1 MSKKPMRLLMIHTGG
16 TLVMQSAEDGAALSP
31 VRSEVLMRDLLAE
44 LPVLKQIADIEM
56 RPLFRLD
63 SADMQP
69 EHWVELA
76 RAIHD
81 SITDYDGFVVIHGT
95 DTMAYTASALSFLLP
110 GLDRPVVLTGAQKPL
125 TAIRTDARAKLTA
138 GGRGEALLEELLA
151 EQQRRV
157 ETQKREL
164 AKQLAEAC
172 GRRELELLV
181 VRREEPVELRIP
193 PFAVELD
200 RAKGR
205 ATLQFARLPVAVCE
219 AEAEPIAALVARWRD
234 TWMRDFQP
242 ARFFDACRGASAAA
256 RATGLG
262 GQSERVEILEFM
274 PFIALQLQPAK
285 FRQEPSAKN
294 FVDYSRAHFAF
305 DLMQLRRAGLLN
317 HEGWRL
323 NLGVA
328 TGTTASNKKRALFVE
343 DERGQGEYKL
353 TVYFTRA

>member
-1 MSKKPMRLLMIHTGG
+1 MTETSIDGTPRVTGQAEPLHEEAVPSEPQPSEPQPSEPVPSERVPSERVHVEPRG
-16 TLVMQSAEDGAALSP
+16 DETPWDRAARALASWSAEAKALAA
-31 VRSEVLMRDLLAE
+31 D
-44 LPVLKQIADIEM
+44 
-56 RPLFRLD
+56 
-63 SADMQP
+63 
-69 EHWVELA
+69 A
-76 RAIHD
+76 RALAPFAKPRTFSD
-81 SITDYDGFVVIHGT
+81 LTKLPKLADG
-95 DTMAYTASALSFLLP
+95 
-110 GLDRPVVLTGAQKPL
+110 
-125 TAIRTDARAKLTA
+125 ARAKLTA

-242 ARFFDACRGASAAA
+242 ARFFDACRGAWAAA